1 MTPTVFG
8 LLVAVLGTALMWRS
22 VTAMLCLV
30 IVCTLL
36 GAASAIDVPALGG
49 SSIQPA
55 HMALGFLLIRLAFS
69 PHARLNRVAAA
80 LRANQWFVLYASYG
94 VVAAFMMPRL
104 FAGAINLVPM
114 KITTTLIYATVPL
127 RFGPQNIT
135 TAVYLIGTCVMAL
148 AVTLVVQSE
157 RRTDLIVRACIGVA
171 WLHIAMG
178 MADLAL
184 AAVGHADLLNVLR
197 NASYSQ
203 LSQEV
208 AGARR
213 ISGSFPETS
222 AYSLFA
228 FNWLVLM
235 TELRLRGVKP
245 FWTALT
251 AVVLAGLLLLT
262 TSSTAYLGLGAY
274 GLVLLVRAFFTP
286 MRPPAGMF
294 LMLFAFILIC
304 ASAVIGFIVIKPHAW
319 TEAVNIVQRMTTE
332 KIGSRSGIQRALW
345 AKQGLDAFLAT
356 YGLGAGPGSFRS
368 SSLATAIIGSS
379 GIIGVIAFLMHLFV
393 VLRPLSVRTHDLH
406 VRGNEAVGRAA
417 AWTIVVA
424 LIPSSFM
431 LPSPDPGLL
440 FAIFS
445 GIALGS
451 RTAPR
456 AVPEEGVATR
466 RAPRPPRP
474 MVMPG
479 RRTARDRA

>member
-1 MTPTVFG
+1 MTPTIFG
-8 LLVAVLGTALMWRS
+8 LLVAVVGTALMWRS

-30 IVCTLL
+30 ILCTLL

-55 HMALGFLLIRLAFS
+55 HLALGFLLVRLAFS
-69 PHARLNRVAAA
+69 PYARLNRIAAA
-80 LRANQWFVLYASYG
+80 VRSNLWLVLYASYG

-104 FAGAINLVPM
+104 FSGAIELVPM
-114 KITTTLIYATVPL
+114 KITTTLLYATEPL
-127 RFGPQNIT
+127 HFSSQNIT
-135 TAVYLIGTCVMAL
+135 TAVYLMGTCVMAL

-171 WLHIAMG
+171 WLHIGMG

-184 AAVGHADLLNVLR
+184 AAVGHADALNVLR

-235 TELRLRGVKP
+235 TELRLRGIKP
-245 FWTALT
+245 LWTGVT

-274 GLVLLVRAFFTP
+274 GAVLFARAFFTP
-286 MRPPAGMF
+286 MRPPAAMF

-304 ASAVIGFIVIKPHAW
+304 VSAVAGFIVVKPHAW
-319 TEAVNIVQRMTTE
+319 TDALNIVQRMTTE
-332 KIGSRSGIQRALW
+332 KMGSRSGVQRALW
-345 AKQGLDAFLAT
+345 AKQGLDAFVAT

-368 SSLATAIIGSS
+368 SSLATAIIGST
-379 GIIGVIAFLMHLFV
+379 GIIGAIAFLMHLFV
-393 VLRPLSVRTHDLH
+393 VLRPFSVRSHDLRVH
-406 VRGNEAVGRAA
+406 GEEAVGRAA
-417 AWTIVVA
+417 AWTIMVA

-445 GIALGS
+445 GIALGA
-451 RTAPR
+451 RAAPR
-456 AVPEEGVATR
+456 LVRVR
-466 RAPRPPRP
+466 RPAAGMPGPPRP
-474 MVMPG
+474 IVMPG
-479 RRTARDRA
+479 R

>member
-55 HMALGFLLIRLAFS
+55 HLALGFLLIRLAFS
-69 PHARLNRVAAA
+69 PYARLNQITAA
-80 LRANQWFVLYASYG
+80 LRANQWFILYASYG
-94 VVAAFMMPRL
+94 VIAAFMMPRL
-104 FAGAINLVPM
+104 FSGAIELVPM
-114 KITTTLIYATVPL
+114 KITTTLIYAMEPL
-127 RFGPQNIT
+127 HFSSQNIT
-135 TAVYLIGTCVMAL
+135 TAVYLLGTCIMAL
-148 AVTLVVQSE
+148 AATLVVQSE
-157 RRTDLIVRACIGVA
+157 RRTDLIVRACLGVA
-171 WLHIAMG
+171 WLHIGMG
-178 MADLAL
+178 IADLVL
-184 AAVGHADLLNVLR
+184 SAAGHADALNVLR
-197 NASYSQ
+197 NASYAQ

-245 FWTALT
+245 LWTGAT
-251 AVVLAGLLLLT
+251 AVALAGLLLLT

-274 GLVLLVRAFFTP
+274 GLVLLARAFFTP
-286 MRPPAGMF
+286 MRPPATMF
-294 LMLFAFILIC
+294 IVLFAFILIC

-319 TEAVNIVQRMTTE
+319 TNALNIVQRMTTE
-332 KIGSRSGIQRALW
+332 KMGSRSGVQRTLW
-345 AKQGLDAFLAT
+345 ATQGLDAFLAT
-356 YGLGAGPGSFRS
+356 YGLGVGPGSFRS
-368 SSLATAIIGSS
+368 SSLATAIIGST
-379 GIIGVIAFLMHLFV
+379 GVVGVAAFLAHLFV
-393 VLRPLSVRTHDLH
+393 VLRPLSVRTHDLR
-406 VRGNEAVGRAA
+406 VRGEEAIGRAA
-417 AWTIVVA
+417 AWTVVVA

-456 AVPEEGVATR
+456 TVPVR
-466 RAPRPPRP
+466 RAAARAPGPPRP
-474 MVMPG
+474 AVMPG